1 MPEQPEEQP
10 QQPKSRARI
19 VAIALAVAAVAAAG
33 IGIAARSR
41 SEQRLTQWTE
51 AQAVPTVS
59 VIAPKV
65 DGGDAML
72 TLPANLRAFNTAPI
86 YARTNGYVGRWLVD
100 IGDKVARGQLLAT
113 LEAPELE
120 QQLAAAR
127 ADLKTAEANERLART
142 TAERWRA
149 MLAKD
154 AVSRQETDE
163 KQGDLAA
170 RSAIADAARANVAR
184 LQATMDFTR
193 LRAPFGGVV
202 TSRTAELGALVTA
215 GNSAAQPLFT
225 VSDVSRMRAY
235 VRVPQTYAS
244 QIRQGMQV
252 ELILPE
258 YPGQTFAAELTR
270 LAGAVDPGTGT
281 MLVEL
286 QAANEDRALRPGSFA
301 QARFPLA
308 GGGKA
313 LAVPPSALLIDS
325 DGARV
330 ALLGADGKA
339 HFRPVTI
346 GRDRGTVVEISKG
359 IAAGDKVIDSPPDSL
374 REGDRVQVLEDKPEK
389 GGADAPAKG

>member
-1 MPEQPEEQP
+1 MPEMNSEEP
-10 QQPKSRARI
+10 RRSGARK
-19 VAIALAVAAVAAAG
+19 VAIAAALVALVAAG
-33 IGIAARSR
+33 IGIAIRTR
-41 SEQRLTQWTE
+41 SEQRLAAWTQ

-59 VIAPKV
+59 ILTPKA
-65 DGGDAML
+65 DEGESML

-100 IGDKVARGQLLAT
+100 IGDKVGRGQLLAT

-142 TAERWRA
+142 TAERWKA

-193 LRAPFGGVV
+193 LRAPFSGVV
-202 TSRTAELGALVTA
+202 TSRTAELGALVSA
-215 GNSAAQPLFT
+215 GSSAAQPLFT

-258 YPGQTFAAELTR
+258 YPGQTFGAELTR

-286 QAANEDRALRPGSFA
+286 QAPNDDRALRPGSYA
-301 QARFPLA
+301 QARFPLTGA
-308 GGGKA
+308 KV

-325 DGARV
+325 EGARV

-359 IAAGDKVIDSPPDSL
+359 ISAGDRVIDSPPDSL
-374 REGDRVQVLEDKPEK
+374 REGDRVQVLEDGTPED
-389 GGADAPAKG
+389 GADAPAKG